1 MKTEIKQ
8 RITQLNNGKIPDGY
22 KKTDFGVFPCDWA
35 TNRTFGDLFDFYRG
49 LGKSRDELGDKG
61 HAYLHYGDM
70 HRGNFSIVSLER
82 YSQLPKCD
90 VVLKGNETYL
100 MEDGDVAFL
109 DASEDLDGTSR
120 AVLIDNPDN
129 KPFIA
134 GLHIIYGKSKD
145 ASLEKWYKQYITS
158 SENVRKQFQKLA
170 VGFKVY
176 GVNRDTL
183 PRIKVA
189 YPQTANEQSKI
200 SEILMKWDEAIE
212 LYNRQIEK
220 LKLLKSVCL
229 KKMFPKKGEKVPE
242 WRFRDFTDDWEQ
254 RKFGD
259 LYASASEGGTP
270 DTNIVEYYQGGTI
283 PFVRIEDTVNKYV
296 DSVKTFITVQGLR
309 HSSAWLVPSN
319 SVLFTN
325 GATVGN
331 VTINRISVA
340 TKQGILGIIPNNRIT
355 TEFLYYL
362 LSSGVFQREVKSR
375 QATGTF
381 ATIILKNLNEISVC
395 IPQKSEQDKI
405 SSCLSYFDS
414 LITLHQRKVES
425 IEKQRKV
432 LQQYLLNGI
441 VRVK

>member
-1 MKTEIKQ
+1 MKSEIKQ
-8 RITQLNNGKIPDGY
+8 RITQLNNGEIPDGY
-22 KKTDFGVFPCDWA
+22 IKNDFGVFPCDWV
-35 TNRTFGDLFDFYRG
+35 TDRTFGDLFDFYGG

-109 DASEDLDGTSR
+109 DASEDLDGTAR

-200 SEILMKWDEAIE
+200 AEILMKWDEAIE

-229 KKMFPKKGEKVPE
+229 RKMFPKKGEKVPE
-242 WRFRDFTDDWEQ
+242 WRFSDFTDDWEQ
-254 RKFGD
+254 RKVSDMFKVTRGYVLAATMTEENQTNEMPYSVYSSQTKENGLMGYYKD
-259 LYASASEGGTP
+259 FLYENAITWTTDGANAG
-270 DTNIVEYYQGGTI
+270 
-283 PFVRIEDTVNKYV
+283 TVNYRAGKFYCTNVCGVLISNQVKASKMIAEALNNVAKNYV
-296 DSVKTFITVQGLR
+296 SY
-309 HSSAWLVPSN
+309 
-319 SVLFTN
+319 
-325 GATVGN
+325 VGN
-331 VTINRISVA
+331 PKLMNNVMADIEIM
-340 TKQGILGIIPNNRIT
+340 IPVSP
-355 TEFLYYL
+355 L
-362 LSSGVFQREVKSR
+362 
-375 QATGTF
+375 
-381 ATIILKNLNEISVC
+381 
-395 IPQKSEQDKI
+395 EQEKI
-405 SSCLSYFDS
+405 SNLFVVLDN

-425 IEKQRKV
+425 IQKQRKV

>member
-1 MKTEIKQ
+1 MKSEIKQ
-8 RITQLNNGKIPDGY
+8 RITQLNNGEIPDGY

-35 TNRTFGDLFDFYRG
+35 TDKKLKDIGTFGKGRG
-49 LGKSRDELGDKG
+49 IPGDKLVPEG
-61 HAYLHYGDM
+61 VPCVGYGDIYM
-70 HRGNFSIVSLER
+70 KYDHFHFENAKSFVDEETARESQPIKKGTLLFTGTGETAEEIGKCVCYNGDETIYAGGDIITFVSDKVNPLFLTYQQYQSFSLKRKASFGQGHSVVHIHRENLER
-82 YSQLPKCD
+82 L
-90 VVLKGNETYL
+90 N
-100 MEDGDVAFL
+100 VAF
-109 DASEDLDGTSR
+109 
-120 AVLIDNPDN
+120 P
-129 KPFIA
+129 
-134 GLHIIYGKSKD
+134 KSD
-145 ASLEKWYKQYITS
+145 S
-158 SENVRKQFQKLA
+158 
-170 VGFKVY
+170 
-176 GVNRDTL
+176 
-183 PRIKVA
+183 
-189 YPQTANEQSKI
+189 EQSKI